1 MVMKTRNVSRKVLSF
16 LLALV
21 LAAGIF
27 HLNTVQ
33 AEALK
38 KISNACAK
46 AYARKIN
53 SLTKKIA

>member
-1 MVMKTRNVSRKVLSF
+1 MKTRNVSRKVLSF
-16 LLALV
+16 LLA
-21 LAAGIF
+21 AGIF
-27 HLNTVQ
+27 HLNKVQ
-33 AEALK
+33 AEASK